1 MSEFVLHKN
10 DANRATVFA
19 NLIAFL
25 NRLPLDRA
33 WHIDIVRWVKKKSN
47 PQNKALWGL
56 AYKIL
61 KSETGED
68 VNYWHEYMLGEHFG
82 WREIRLFGKRKIVPA
97 RTTTTDYDGKELPL
111 STIEFADYFEFIQ
124 HRAANNGISIPDPDT
139 FWREHVEQARAAA

>member
-1 MSEFVLHKN
+1 MSEFILHKN
-10 DANRATVFA
+10 DANRSIVYA

-25 NRLPLDRA
+25 NRLPLDRS
-33 WHIDIVRWVKKKSN
+33 WCIDIVRWVKKKSD

-61 KSETGED
+61 KAETGEG
-68 VNYWHEYMLGEHFG
+68 VNLWHEYILGEHFG

-97 RTTTTDYDGKELPL
+97 RTTTTDYDGKESPL

-124 HRAANNGISIPDPDT
+124 CRAATNGIHIPDPDP
-139 FWREHVEQARAAA
+139 FWHQQVEQARAAA